1 MEQKKKALGRG
12 LEELFSTEV
21 LDFDTFE
28 SNIMENATTNEI
40 QDIPI
45 NEIRP
50 NPYQPRKSFNEEALR
65 ELSESIK
72 NHGVFQPIIVKK
84 GIRGYDLIAGERRL
98 RASKM
103 AGLDKIPAIVKD
115 FSDDEM
121 REIALLENIQREN
134 LTAIELAWAYKGIID
149 NLDIRQEDLALRIG
163 KSRSH
168 ITNTLGLLNLPEEVQ
183 KMILNGEL
191 SMGHARVL
199 SKMEDE
205 SKITGLAKK
214 IINEGLSV
222 HEIEEI
228 SKDEEIKKR
237 VPITRRERN
246 TDYTNIENELKDIVN
261 MISEKLMPEE
271 DKNWLTGEPVSDS
284 KIFFVN
290 NAGLCLLSAWFLR
303 LLSMLDYLNEARKD
317 IKDTKSRIRAMFL
330 LQYLTC
336 QEEKEY
342 RETELV
348 FNRLLVGLPMHIPL
362 PKRLELTA
370 DEKQIADSLLSAV
383 KAHWSKMNG
392 TSLKGFLQSF
402 VTRTGRLEEQ
412 DEKWLLTVDDKTH
425 DILLD
430 SVPWGFRQIRLP
442 WLKKYIQ
449 VKWHDKQE
457 F

>member
-40 QDIPI
+40 QDIPV

-72 NHGVFQPIIVKK
+72 NHGVFQPIIVKR

-205 SKITGLAKK
+205 SKITDLAKK

-228 SKDEEIKKR
+228 SKDEKIKKR

-246 TDYTNIENELKDIVN
+246 TDYTNVENELKDILGTKVKVDNKKINIYFENVN
-261 MISEKLMPEE
+261 
-271 DKNWLTGEPVSDS
+271 D
-284 KIFFVN
+284 
-290 NAGLCLLSAWFLR
+290 
-303 LLSMLDYLNEARKD
+303 LNRILEIMNIE
-317 IKDTKSRIRAMFL
+317 IK
-330 LQYLTC
+330 
-336 QEEKEY
+336 
-342 RETELV
+342 
-348 FNRLLVGLPMHIPL
+348 
-362 PKRLELTA
+362 
-370 DEKQIADSLLSAV
+370 
-383 KAHWSKMNG
+383 
-392 TSLKGFLQSF
+392 
-402 VTRTGRLEEQ
+402 
-412 DEKWLLTVDDKTH
+412 
-425 DILLD
+425 
-430 SVPWGFRQIRLP
+430 
-442 WLKKYIQ
+442 
-449 VKWHDKQE
+449 
-457 F
+457 

>member
-1 MEQKKKALGRG
+1 MEQKKKALGSG

-163 KSRSH
+163 KSRRH

-183 KMILNGEL
+183 KMILDGEL

-228 SKDEEIKKR
+228 SKDEEIKQR

-246 TDYTNIENELKDIVN
+246 TDYTNIENELKDILGTKVKVDNKKINIYFENVN
-261 MISEKLMPEE
+261 
-271 DKNWLTGEPVSDS
+271 D
-284 KIFFVN
+284 
-290 NAGLCLLSAWFLR
+290 
-303 LLSMLDYLNEARKD
+303 LNRILEIMNIE
-317 IKDTKSRIRAMFL
+317 IK
-330 LQYLTC
+330 
-336 QEEKEY
+336 
-342 RETELV
+342 
-348 FNRLLVGLPMHIPL
+348 
-362 PKRLELTA
+362 
-370 DEKQIADSLLSAV
+370 
-383 KAHWSKMNG
+383 
-392 TSLKGFLQSF
+392 
-402 VTRTGRLEEQ
+402 
-412 DEKWLLTVDDKTH
+412 
-425 DILLD
+425 
-430 SVPWGFRQIRLP
+430 
-442 WLKKYIQ
+442 
-449 VKWHDKQE
+449 
-457 F
+457 

>member
-237 VPITRRERN
+237 VPITRRERD
-246 TDYTNIENELKDIVN
+246 TDYINIENELKDILGTKVKVDNKKINIYFENVN
-261 MISEKLMPEE
+261 
-271 DKNWLTGEPVSDS
+271 D
-284 KIFFVN
+284 
-290 NAGLCLLSAWFLR
+290 
-303 LLSMLDYLNEARKD
+303 LNRILEIMNIE
-317 IKDTKSRIRAMFL
+317 IK
-330 LQYLTC
+330 
-336 QEEKEY
+336 
-342 RETELV
+342 
-348 FNRLLVGLPMHIPL
+348 
-362 PKRLELTA
+362 
-370 DEKQIADSLLSAV
+370 
-383 KAHWSKMNG
+383 
-392 TSLKGFLQSF
+392 
-402 VTRTGRLEEQ
+402 
-412 DEKWLLTVDDKTH
+412 
-425 DILLD
+425 
-430 SVPWGFRQIRLP
+430 
-442 WLKKYIQ
+442 
-449 VKWHDKQE
+449 
-457 F
+457 

>member
-1 MEQKKKALGRG
+1 MEQMKKALGKG

-40 QDIPI
+40 QDISV

-50 NPYQPRKSFNEEALR
+50 NPYQPRKSFNEDALR

-205 SKITGLAKK
+205 SKITDLAKK
-214 IINEGLSV
+214 IMSEGLSV

-246 TDYTNIENELKDIVN
+246 TDYTNVENEL
-261 MISEKLMPEE
+261 
-271 DKNWLTGEPVSDS
+271 
-284 KIFFVN
+284 
-290 NAGLCLLSAWFLR
+290 R
-303 LLSMLDYLNEARKD
+303 
-317 IKDTKSRIRAMFL
+317 
-330 LQYLTC
+330 
-336 QEEKEY
+336 
-342 RETELV
+342 
-348 FNRLLVGLPMHIPL
+348 
-362 PKRLELTA
+362 
-370 DEKQIADSLLSAV
+370 
-383 KAHWSKMNG
+383 
-392 TSLKGFLQSF
+392 
-402 VTRTGRLEEQ
+402 
-412 DEKWLLTVDDKTH
+412 
-425 DILLD
+425 DILGTKVKVD
-430 SVPWGFRQIRLP
+430 N
-442 WLKKYIQ
+442 KKINIYFENVNDLNRILEIMNIEI
-449 VKWHDKQE
+449 K
-457 F
+457 

>member
-1 MEQKKKALGRG
+1 MILLK
-12 LEELFSTEV
+12 V
-21 LDFDTFE
+21 
-28 SNIMENATTNEI
+28 MENATTNEI

-246 TDYTNIENELKDIVN
+246 TDYTNIENELKDILGTKVKVDNKKINIYFENVN
-261 MISEKLMPEE
+261 
-271 DKNWLTGEPVSDS
+271 D
-284 KIFFVN
+284 
-290 NAGLCLLSAWFLR
+290 
-303 LLSMLDYLNEARKD
+303 LNRILEIMNIE
-317 IKDTKSRIRAMFL
+317 IK
-330 LQYLTC
+330 
-336 QEEKEY
+336 
-342 RETELV
+342 
-348 FNRLLVGLPMHIPL
+348 
-362 PKRLELTA
+362 
-370 DEKQIADSLLSAV
+370 
-383 KAHWSKMNG
+383 
-392 TSLKGFLQSF
+392 
-402 VTRTGRLEEQ
+402 
-412 DEKWLLTVDDKTH
+412 
-425 DILLD
+425 
-430 SVPWGFRQIRLP
+430 
-442 WLKKYIQ
+442 
-449 VKWHDKQE
+449 
-457 F
+457 

>member
-134 LTAIELAWAYKGIID
+134 LIAIELAWAYKGIID

-205 SKITGLAKK
+205 SKITDLAKK

-246 TDYTNIENELKDIVN
+246 TDYTNVENEL
-261 MISEKLMPEE
+261 
-271 DKNWLTGEPVSDS
+271 
-284 KIFFVN
+284 
-290 NAGLCLLSAWFLR
+290 R
-303 LLSMLDYLNEARKD
+303 
-317 IKDTKSRIRAMFL
+317 
-330 LQYLTC
+330 
-336 QEEKEY
+336 
-342 RETELV
+342 
-348 FNRLLVGLPMHIPL
+348 
-362 PKRLELTA
+362 
-370 DEKQIADSLLSAV
+370 
-383 KAHWSKMNG
+383 
-392 TSLKGFLQSF
+392 
-402 VTRTGRLEEQ
+402 
-412 DEKWLLTVDDKTH
+412 
-425 DILLD
+425 DILGTKVKVD
-430 SVPWGFRQIRLP
+430 N
-442 WLKKYIQ
+442 KKINIYFENVNDLNRILEIMNIEI
-449 VKWHDKQE
+449 K
-457 F
+457 

>member
-134 LTAIELAWAYKGIID
+134 LTAIELAWAYKEIID

-246 TDYTNIENELKDIVN
+246 TDYTNIENELKDILGTKVKVDNKKINIYFENVN
-261 MISEKLMPEE
+261 
-271 DKNWLTGEPVSDS
+271 D
-284 KIFFVN
+284 
-290 NAGLCLLSAWFLR
+290 
-303 LLSMLDYLNEARKD
+303 LNRILEIMNIE
-317 IKDTKSRIRAMFL
+317 IK
-330 LQYLTC
+330 
-336 QEEKEY
+336 
-342 RETELV
+342 
-348 FNRLLVGLPMHIPL
+348 
-362 PKRLELTA
+362 
-370 DEKQIADSLLSAV
+370 
-383 KAHWSKMNG
+383 
-392 TSLKGFLQSF
+392 
-402 VTRTGRLEEQ
+402 
-412 DEKWLLTVDDKTH
+412 
-425 DILLD
+425 
-430 SVPWGFRQIRLP
+430 
-442 WLKKYIQ
+442 
-449 VKWHDKQE
+449 
-457 F
+457 

>member
-28 SNIMENATTNEI
+28 SNIMENAKSNEI
-40 QDIPI
+40 QDIPV

-50 NPYQPRKSFNEEALR
+50 NPYQPRKTFNEDALR

-149 NLDIRQEDLALRIG
+149 NLDIRQEDLALKIG

-205 SKITGLAKK
+205 SKITDLAKK

-222 HEIEEI
+222 HEIENI
-228 SKDEEIKKR
+228 SKNEEIKKR
-237 VPITRRERN
+237 VPITRRN
-246 TDYTNIENELKDIVN
+246 KDTDYTNIENEL
-261 MISEKLMPEE
+261 
-271 DKNWLTGEPVSDS
+271 
-284 KIFFVN
+284 
-290 NAGLCLLSAWFLR
+290 R
-303 LLSMLDYLNEARKD
+303 
-317 IKDTKSRIRAMFL
+317 
-330 LQYLTC
+330 
-336 QEEKEY
+336 
-342 RETELV
+342 
-348 FNRLLVGLPMHIPL
+348 
-362 PKRLELTA
+362 
-370 DEKQIADSLLSAV
+370 
-383 KAHWSKMNG
+383 
-392 TSLKGFLQSF
+392 
-402 VTRTGRLEEQ
+402 
-412 DEKWLLTVDDKTH
+412 
-425 DILLD
+425 DILGTKVKVD
-430 SVPWGFRQIRLP
+430 N
-442 WLKKYIQ
+442 KKINIYFENVNDLNRILEIMNIEI
-449 VKWHDKQE
+449 K
-457 F
+457 

>member
-40 QDIPI
+40 QDIPV

-65 ELSESIK
+65 ELAESIK

-103 AGLDKIPAIVKD
+103 AGLEKIPAIVKE

-205 SKITGLAKK
+205 NKITDLAKK

-222 HEIEEI
+222 HEIEDI
-228 SKDEEIKKR
+228 SKHEEIKKR
-237 VPITRRERN
+237 VPITRRDKN
-246 TDYTNIENELKDIVN
+246 SDYTNVENELREILGTKVKVDNKKINIYFENVN
-261 MISEKLMPEE
+261 
-271 DKNWLTGEPVSDS
+271 D
-284 KIFFVN
+284 
-290 NAGLCLLSAWFLR
+290 
-303 LLSMLDYLNEARKD
+303 LNRILEIMNIE
-317 IKDTKSRIRAMFL
+317 IK
-330 LQYLTC
+330 
-336 QEEKEY
+336 
-342 RETELV
+342 
-348 FNRLLVGLPMHIPL
+348 
-362 PKRLELTA
+362 
-370 DEKQIADSLLSAV
+370 
-383 KAHWSKMNG
+383 
-392 TSLKGFLQSF
+392 
-402 VTRTGRLEEQ
+402 
-412 DEKWLLTVDDKTH
+412 
-425 DILLD
+425 
-430 SVPWGFRQIRLP
+430 
-442 WLKKYIQ
+442 
-449 VKWHDKQE
+449 
-457 F
+457 

>member
-50 NPYQPRKSFNEEALR
+50 NPYQHRKSFNEEALR

-246 TDYTNIENELKDIVN
+246 TDYTNIENELKDILGTKVKVDNKKINIYFENVN
-261 MISEKLMPEE
+261 
-271 DKNWLTGEPVSDS
+271 D
-284 KIFFVN
+284 
-290 NAGLCLLSAWFLR
+290 
-303 LLSMLDYLNEARKD
+303 LNRILEIMNIE
-317 IKDTKSRIRAMFL
+317 IK
-330 LQYLTC
+330 
-336 QEEKEY
+336 
-342 RETELV
+342 
-348 FNRLLVGLPMHIPL
+348 
-362 PKRLELTA
+362 
-370 DEKQIADSLLSAV
+370 
-383 KAHWSKMNG
+383 
-392 TSLKGFLQSF
+392 
-402 VTRTGRLEEQ
+402 
-412 DEKWLLTVDDKTH
+412 
-425 DILLD
+425 
-430 SVPWGFRQIRLP
+430 
-442 WLKKYIQ
+442 
-449 VKWHDKQE
+449 
-457 F
+457 